1 MHVTMNVTPLLTLGL
16 LHMFRTKLAF
26 ILIFASLAV
35 AACIKQRP
43 TRYSITD
50 SRTYE
55 ASLFR
60 QNCAIC
66 HGPEG
71 EGKILDDGRIIPN
84 IRNGEHKYTS
94 DQQIYDHIAN
104 GGNGM
109 VPFRGILTDREIKLL
124 VEFVQRDLRNGAG
137 R

>member
-1 MHVTMNVTPLLTLGL
+1 
-16 LHMFRTKLAF
+16 MFF
-26 ILIFASLAV
+26 AV
-35 AACIKQRP
+35 AATTAACFASKPKLYRIA
-43 TRYSITD
+43 D
-50 SRTYE
+50 SKSYE

-71 EGKILDDGRIIPN
+71 EGKVLDDGKQIPN
-84 IRNGEHKYTS
+84 LRDGEFKFKT
-94 DQQIYDHIAN
+94 DGEIYRHISE

-109 VPFRGILTDREIKLL
+109 TPFRDQLTEREINLM
-124 VEFVQRDLRNGAG
+124 VNFVQTELRLQKPA